1 MILTT
6 KGYVVLLLA
15 VFVIVAAVAHLA
27 EAL

>member
-6 KGYVVLLLA
+6 RGYVVFLLA